1 MENFDN
7 TNGDRC
13 GLINPITLKIKYFVI
28 NVKVWEPL
36 TDNQ

>member
-1 MENFDN
+1 MENFDE

-13 GLINPITLKIKYFVI
+13 GLKNPITLKIKYFVM